1 MKKVLLKKRA
11 EKDLRKLEKDARD
24 RVVKKL
30 TDLGQDPYIGK
41 ALQGEYNSYF
51 SLRSWPYR
59 INYTIGKK
67 EIIIYSIRHRQESYK
82 G

>member
-11 EKDLRKLEKDARD
+11 EKDLLKLEKEARD

-41 ALQGEYNSYF
+41 ALQGEYNNYF
-51 SLRSWPYR
+51 SLRSWPYK
-59 INYTIGKK
+59 IIYTIGKE
-67 EIIIYSIRHRQESYK
+67 EIVIHSIGHRQGSYK
-82 G
+82 